1 MPGPDENTQPDR
13 AYDEAVRLAAQALE
27 HAHRHRSPPLPRAYE
42 VWFTYVAG
50 EDRALRER
58 IDRELVETPV
68 VDLGKIEQI
77 YQEHFLEKRLAGGM
91 TAISDELDAGL
102 RDAIGVMRDGLGTSQ
117 RFLGSLR
124 QAQDRISRLSR
135 KQDARRAVVEL
146 LALARAHSAQ
156 TESLNGELAKVRG
169 QVLELQA
176 ELKRLRD
183 TAYLDHLTQIS
194 NRRHMEEVL
203 EREIAQARAAGQS
216 LSFALA
222 DLDHFKGLNDSF
234 GHAVGDAVLKHF
246 AGLLKRNVKGQDTPA
261 RFGGEEF
268 AVILPRTALFHAAHL
283 ADGIRRQLG
292 ETSFVLSR
300 ERTPIGPITASFG
313 VTQLLPGDSM
323 ATLIRRADALLY
335 RAKQLGRNRVESDL

>member
-1 MPGPDENTQPDR
+1 MPEPDENTRPEC
-13 AYDEAVRLAAQALE
+13 AFDEAVRLAAQALKY
-27 HAHRHRSPPLPRAYE
+27 ARRYRSPPLPRAYE
-42 VWFTYVAG
+42 IWFTYVAG
-50 EDRALRER
+50 KDRALRER
-58 IDRELVETPV
+58 IDRELVETQV

-77 YQEHFLEKRLAGGM
+77 YQEHFLGRRLASGM
-91 TAISDELDAGL
+91 TVISDELDAGL
-102 RDAIGVMRDGLGTSQ
+102 SDAIGVLRDGLGASQ

-124 QAQDRISRLSR
+124 QAQRRISGLSR
-135 KQDARRAVVEL
+135 KQEARRAVAEL
-146 LALARAHSAQ
+146 LELASAHATQ

-169 QVLELQA
+169 QMLELQA

-203 EREIAQARAAGQS
+203 EREIAQARAAGQP

-222 DLDHFKGLNDSF
+222 DLDRFKSLNDSF
-234 GHAVGDAVLKHF
+234 GHSVGDAVLTHF
-246 AGLLKRNVKGQDTPA
+246 AGLLKRNLKGQDTPA

-268 AVILPRTALFHAAHL
+268 AVILPRTSLFNAAHL

-292 ETSFVLSR
+292 ETRFVLSR
-300 ERTPIGPITASFG
+300 DRTPIGPVTVSFG
-313 VTQLLPGDSM
+313 VTQLLPGDNM

-335 RAKQLGRNRVESDL
+335 RAKKLGRNRIESDL